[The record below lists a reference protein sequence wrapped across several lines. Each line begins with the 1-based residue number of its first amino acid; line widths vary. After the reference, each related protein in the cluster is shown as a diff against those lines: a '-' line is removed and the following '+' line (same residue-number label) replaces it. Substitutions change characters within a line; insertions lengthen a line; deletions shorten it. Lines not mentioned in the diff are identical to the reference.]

1 MTKKA
6 IGVLMLSLCLTKQTS
21 ATILLPDNQFL
32 SLTSGENTIT
42 FSGPVTVPI
51 ETLNTFIN
59 SVSRWNSANNSYDIY
74 TPNGSLNPFSDFDPN
89 QVYKI
94 DAKRDFEISFV
105 PMNTLDDIYTSY
117 PDWPDSNWVRSAF
130 IYNGAEPYEVLN
142 FDKYF
147 DVLWKYQSRDD
158 LMSAGDADPY
168 IKDSPFNRFDSLE
181 YGAAYILV
189 PENTQ
194 NTAKGILI
202 PYAVPEPSALSLLAI
217 GLGGWAILRRRRS

>member
-1 MTKKA
+1 
-6 IGVLMLSLCLTKQTS
+6 MLSLCLIKQTS

-42 FSGPVTVPI
+42 YSGPVSVPI

-74 TPNGSLNPFSDFDPN
+74 TPNGSLNSFSDMDPN
-89 QVYKI
+89 QIYKI
-94 DAKRDFEISFV
+94 DAKSDFKISFA
-105 PMNTLDDIYTSY
+105 PINTYDDVYSAY
-117 PDWPDSNWVRSAF
+117 LDWPDSNWVRSAF
-130 IYNGAEPYEVLN
+130 IYNGAEPYAVLN

-147 DVLWKYQSRDD
+147 DVLWKYQSSDD

-168 IKDSPFNRFDSLE
+168 VKDSPFNTFDSLE

-189 PENTQ
+189 PEQNQ

-202 PYAVPEPSALSLLAI
+202 PYAVPEPSALSLLAV
-217 GLGGWAILRRRRS
+217 GLGGLVILRRRRS

>member
-1 MTKKA
+1 MIKKA

-42 FSGPVTVPI
+42 YSGPVTVPI

-105 PMNTLDDIYTSY
+105 PINTRDDIYTIY
-117 PDWPDSNWVRSAF
+117 PDWESTTWFRSAF
-130 IYNGAEPYEVLN
+130 VYEGNESFPLSN
-142 FDKYF
+142 IDKYF
-147 DVLWKYQSRDD
+147 YILWKYQSEED
-158 LMSAGDADPY
+158 LLNEGMPDVY
-168 IKDSPFNRFDSLE
+168 IKDSPFNTFDSLE
-181 YGAAYILV
+181 YGAAYLLMPDNI
-189 PENTQ
+189 T
-194 NTAKGILI
+194 TATGLLI
-202 PYAVPEPSALSLLAI
+202 PYTVPEPSALSLLAV
-217 GLGGWAILRRRRS
+217 GLGGLAMMRRRRS

>member
-1 MTKKA
+1 
-6 IGVLMLSLCLTKQTS
+6 MLSLCLTKQTS

-42 FSGPVTVPI
+42 YSGPVTVPI

-105 PMNTLDDIYTSY
+105 PINTQEDIYTIY
-117 PDWPDSNWVRSAF
+117 PDWESTTWFRSAVV
-130 IYNGAEPYEVLN
+130 YEGNESFPLSN
-142 FDKYF
+142 IDKYF
-147 DVLWKYQSRDD
+147 YILWKYQSRDD
-158 LMSAGDADPY
+158 LMSAGDAYPY
-168 IKDSPFNRFDSLE
+168 IKDSPFNKFDSLE
-181 YGAAYILV
+181 YGAAYLLM
-189 PENTQ
+189 PENTE

-202 PYAVPEPSALSLLAI
+202 PYAVPEPSALSLLAV
-217 GLGGWAILRRRRS
+217 GLGGLALVRRRS